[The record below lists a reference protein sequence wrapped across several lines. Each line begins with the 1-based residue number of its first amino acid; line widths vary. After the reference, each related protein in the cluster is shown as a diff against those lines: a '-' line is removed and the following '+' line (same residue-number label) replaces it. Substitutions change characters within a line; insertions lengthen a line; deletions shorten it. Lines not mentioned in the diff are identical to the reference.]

1 MRVEQS
7 SDGVVEI
14 SGSAEELD
22 GLAAVVARG
31 AGRFVTEEITAIE
44 VRSDES
50 PGLLAEVDTQR
61 RVLLLSGDRES
72 RTRFADSLAAVVAMN
87 TGQPQRI
94 EYGKDSDYLRKDS
107 APLLLNS
114 PRAATP
120 PE

>member
-31 AGRFVTEEITAIE
+31 AGRFETEELTAIE
-44 VRSDES
+44 VRSDEN
-50 PGLLAEVDTQR
+50 PGLLAEVDVQR

-94 EYGKDSDYLRKDS
+94 EFREGSDYLRKGS
-107 APLLLNS
+107 AALLLNS
-114 PRAATP
+114 PRAASA
-120 PE
+120 